1 MKKLRSLLCFLL
13 CLAVLAPLGGAALA
27 ADPAPFLL
35 AVRVADGGEREVRA
49 YEESYP
55 GNIYLSLADLSQA
68 MSGSQGQFRFEYA
81 GTDNY
86 FSVMTGKSPAAP
98 LDRGAAGARGSVVYL
113 DYTRSR
119 LYCNGVERRYYTYRE
134 GNRDLYMSL
143 TDVQLLLDMTASWDE
158 NGVLVLDPYVPFAP
172 ELKDLQEAG
181 YFEAI
186 GAIVL
191 GDADTGEILYY
202 KDGRRA
208 LPIASLSKLM
218 TYLLLCEAAERGEI
232 SFSSGVLI
240 TEESDRI
247 ARSADGMISMT
258 AGTTVPFTELL
269 QGMLLA
275 SSNEAAA
282 SLAAYAAGTSEAFVE
297 QMNSRAHELGWASA
311 RFYTPHGLPLYA
323 GGAIPAK
330 RQNEMSAMDLFKLCA
345 YLLKNESR
353 ITDITSLQYAN
364 LPTLK
369 YSTFNTNTLVYNVP
383 GVTGLKT
390 GSTDRAG
397 KCVAVSLPITRD
409 GETHNIVLVL
419 LGAESTALRDQ
430 AGEILLRWAQDHYA
444 AADFRRAA

>member
-1 MKKLRSLLCFLL
+1 
-13 CLAVLAPLGGAALA
+13 
-27 ADPAPFLL
+27 
-35 AVRVADGGEREVRA
+35 
-49 YEESYP
+49 
-55 GNIYLSLADLSQA
+55 
-68 MSGSQGQFRFEYA
+68 
-81 GTDNY
+81 
-86 FSVMTGKSPAAP
+86 MTGKAPAAP
-98 LDRGAAGARGSVVYL
+98 LDRGAAGSRGSVVYL

-119 LYCNGVERRYYTYRE
+119 LYCDGIERRYYTYRE

-143 TDVQLLLDMTASWDE
+143 TDIQLLLDMTASWDDS
-158 NGVLVLDPYVPFAP
+158 GVLVLDPDLPFAP
-172 ELKDLQEAG
+172 ELKDLEEAG
-181 YFEAI
+181 YFDAI

-232 SFSSGVLI
+232 SFSSGVII

-247 ARSADGMISMT
+247 ARSADGMINMT

-269 QGMLLA
+269 AGMLLA

-282 SLAAYAAGTSEAFVE
+282 SLAAYAAGSSKAFVQ
-297 QMNSRAHELGWASA
+297 QMNERARELGWTTA

-330 RQNEMSAMDLFKLCA
+330 RQNEMSAMELFKLCA
-345 YLLKNESR
+345 YLLKNESQ

-369 YSTFNTNTLVYNVP
+369 YSTSNTNTLVYNVP

-397 KCVAVSLPITRD
+397 SCVAVSLPITRD
-409 GETHNIVLVL
+409 GETHNIVLIL
-419 LGAESTALRDQ
+419 LGAETPALRGQ

-444 AADFRRAA
+444 AAGFRRAA

>member
-1 MKKLRSLLCFLL
+1 MKKLRSVLCLLL
-13 CLAVLAPLGGAALA
+13 CLAVLMPLGGTALA

-35 AVRVADGGEREVRA
+35 PVRTPDGNTGEVRA

-55 GNIYLSLADLSQA
+55 GNVYLSLADLSQA
-68 MSGSQGQFRFEYA
+68 MSGTRGQFRFEYI
-81 GTDNY
+81 GTDNC
-86 FSVMTGKSPAAP
+86 FSVITGKSPAAP
-98 LDRGAAGARGSVVYL
+98 LDRGAAGARNVVYL

-119 LYCNGVERRYYTYRE
+119 LYCNGIERRYSTYRE

-158 NGVLVLDPYVPFAP
+158 SGVLVFDPDMPFAP
-172 ELKDLQEAG
+172 DLRELEQAG

-232 SFSSGVLI
+232 SFSAGVI
-240 TEESDRI
+240 VTEEADRI
-247 ARSADGMISMT
+247 ARSADGMISMS
-258 AGTTVPFTELL
+258 AGTTIPFTELL
-269 QGMLLA
+269 EGMLLA

-282 SLAAYAAGTSEAFVE
+282 SLAAYAAGSSDAFVRR
-297 QMNSRAHELGWASA
+297 MNERARELGWTSA
-311 RFYTPHGLPLYA
+311 RFFTPHGLPLYA

-353 ITDITSLQYAN
+353 ITDITSRQFAN

-369 YSTFNTNTLVYNVP
+369 YSAYNTNTLVYNVP
-383 GVTGLKT
+383 GVTWLKT

-397 KCVAVSLPITRD
+397 SCVAVSLPITRD
-409 GETHNIVLVL
+409 GETHNIVLIL
-419 LGAESTALRDQ
+419 LGAESSALRGQ
-430 AGEILLRWAQDHYA
+430 AGEILLRWAQAHYA
-444 AADFRRAA
+444 LEAFRPAA

>member
-1 MKKLRSLLCFLL
+1 MKKLRSILCLLL
-13 CLAVLAPLGGAALA
+13 CLAVLAPLGGAAS

-35 AVRVADGGEREVRA
+35 TVHAVDGGTSEVRA

-68 MSGSQGQFRFEYA
+68 MSGSRGQFRFEYI
-81 GTDNY
+81 GSDNY

-113 DYTRSR
+113 DFTRSR
-119 LYCNGVERRYYTYRE
+119 LYCNGIERRYSTYRE

-143 TDVQLLLDMTASWDE
+143 TDVQLLLDMTASWDDS
-158 NGVLVLDPYVPFAP
+158 GVLVFDPDVPFAP
-172 ELKDLQEAG
+172 DLRDLEQAG

-232 SFSSGVLI
+232 SFSSGVII
-240 TEESDRI
+240 TEESDRL
-247 ARSADGMISMT
+247 ARSADGMIGMS

-269 QGMLLA
+269 EGMLLA

-282 SLAAYAAGTSEAFVE
+282 SLAAYAAGSSEAFVRR
-297 QMNSRAHELGWASA
+297 MNERARSLGWTSA
-311 RFYTPHGLPLYA
+311 RFFTPHGLPLYA

-345 YLLKNESR
+345 YLLKNESQ
-353 ITDITSLQYAN
+353 ITDITSRQFAN

-369 YSTFNTNTLVYNVP
+369 YSAYNTNPLVYNVP

-397 KCVAVSLPITRD
+397 SCIAVSLPITRD
-409 GETHNIVLVL
+409 GETHNIVLIL
-419 LGAESTALRDQ
+419 LGAESSALRGQ
-430 AGEILLRWAQDHYA
+430 AGEILLRWAQEHYA
-444 AADFRRAA
+444 AAPFRSAA

>member
-1 MKKLRSLLCFLL
+1 M
-13 CLAVLAPLGGAALA
+13 
-27 ADPAPFLL
+27 
-35 AVRVADGGEREVRA
+35 RA

-55 GNIYLSLADLSQA
+55 GNVYLSLADLSQA
-68 MSGSQGQFRFEYA
+68 MSGSHGQFRFEYI
-81 GTDNY
+81 GSDNY
-86 FSVMTGKSPAAP
+86 FTIMTGKAPAAP
-98 LDRGAAGARGSVVYL
+98 LDRGAAGSRGSVVYL

-119 LYCNGVERRYYTYRE
+119 LYCDGIERRYYTYRE

-143 TDVQLLLDMTASWDE
+143 TDIQLLLDMTASWDDS
-158 NGVLVLDPYVPFAP
+158 GVLVLDPDLPFAP
-172 ELKDLQEAG
+172 ELEDLEEAG
-181 YFEAI
+181 YFDAI

-232 SFSSGVLI
+232 SFSSGVII

-247 ARSADGMISMT
+247 ARSADGMINMT

-269 QGMLLA
+269 AGMLLA

-282 SLAAYAAGTSEAFVE
+282 SLAAYAAGSSKAFVQ
-297 QMNSRAHELGWASA
+297 QMNERARELGWTTA

-330 RQNEMSAMDLFKLCA
+330 RQNEMSAMELFKLCA
-345 YLLKNESR
+345 YLLKNESQ

-369 YSTFNTNTLVYNVP
+369 YSTSNTNTLVYNIP

-397 KCVAVSLPITRD
+397 SCVAVSLPITRN
-409 GETHNIVLVL
+409 GETHNIVLIL
-419 LGAESTALRDQ
+419 LGAETPALRGQ

-444 AADFRRAA
+444 AVGFRRAA